1 MIINGVEIED
11 TFAELFD
18 IKIARVLITALNYD
32 WALIAAREAVGF
44 GTSVIMCP
52 AEAGIEKLASPE
64 ETPDGRAG
72 VYIMI
77 CHPNEKNLEKQLI
90 ARIGQCIL
98 TAPTTAVFDGFPESE
113 KKFDVGNKIRY
124 FGDGF
129 EKQVEVGGRKCWSI
143 PIMEGE
149 FIIENDIGYINGLAG
164 GNIIIM
170 GENQTSALMAAK
182 AAVDAISNV
191 EGVITPFPGGIVASG
206 SKVGSKKYKFLVAST
221 NEKFCPS
228 LRDVVDTNIP
238 SNVKSV
244 YEIVIN
250 GISIEHIKKAMRIG
264 ILAATKVPGVVKIT
278 AANFE
283 GKLGKHKINLL
294 DLFK

>member
-18 IKIARVLITALNYD
+18 IKIARILITALDCD

-283 GKLGKHKINLL
+283 GKLGKHKIDLS
-294 DLFK
+294 DLF

>member
-18 IKIARVLITALNYD
+18 IKIARILITALDCD

-264 ILAATKVPGVVKIT
+264 ILAATKVPGVIKIT

-283 GKLGKHKINLL
+283 GKLGKHKIDLS
-294 DLFK
+294 DLF

>member
-18 IKIARVLITALNYD
+18 IKIARILITALDYE

-90 ARIGQCIL
+90 ARIGQCVL

-264 ILAATKVPGVVKIT
+264 ILAATKVPGVIKIT

-283 GKLGKHKINLL
+283 GKLGKHKIDLS
-294 DLFK
+294 DLF